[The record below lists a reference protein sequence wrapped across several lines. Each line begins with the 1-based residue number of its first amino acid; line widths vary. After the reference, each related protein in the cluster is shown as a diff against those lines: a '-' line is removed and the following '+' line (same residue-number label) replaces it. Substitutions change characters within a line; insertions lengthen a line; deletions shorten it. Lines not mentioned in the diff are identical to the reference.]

1 MALGTGW
8 SLPLEGGRG
17 GLLEFQVVYASR
29 RHLGAEGVTVSK
41 AWLPEGFRVFLPRRV
56 RRGLVLQSQAGLG
69 SGDSCPG
76 VLGEVH
82 HGPQQAWA
90 SSIPAGAQ
98 EGQFTP
104 RAGLS
109 SARAP
114 QPCSFRQGQ
123 CY

>member
-1 MALGTGW
+1 MGL
-8 SLPLEGGRG
+8 SLDSQQGLAGRGFPGFPPAEGG
-17 GLLEFQVVYASR
+17 
-29 RHLGAEGVTVSK
+29 
-41 AWLPEGFRVFLPRRV
+41 

-114 QPCSFRQGQ
+114 QPCSFQQGQ